1 MKLPVEAIQEYQDI
15 CLKVFKTPI
24 SFKEA
29 SISAEAL
36 LTLMFSLENNGYKQL
51 LNNQK
56 NGTKNLLPNNITRR
70 T

>member
-15 CLKVFKTPI
+15 CLKVFKTSV

-51 LNNQK
+51 KIKQK
-56 NGTKNLLPNNITRR
+56 DETEIPSNYSQ
-70 T
+70 

>member
-1 MKLPVEAIQEYQDI
+1 MKLPVEAIQEYQGI

-24 SFKEA
+24 SFEEA

-56 NGTKNLLPNNITRR
+56 NGIKNQFPNNNN
-70 T
+70 